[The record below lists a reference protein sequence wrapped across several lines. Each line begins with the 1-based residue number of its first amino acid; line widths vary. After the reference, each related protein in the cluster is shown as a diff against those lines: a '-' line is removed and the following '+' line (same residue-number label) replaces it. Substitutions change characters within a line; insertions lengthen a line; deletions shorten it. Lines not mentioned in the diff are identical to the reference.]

1 MKKILWI
8 TVFILICHFAEAQ
21 NGITK
26 WEYWF
31 DQDYPSHTSRSFPN
45 PGQAEIDEILDISG
59 LPHGLHTLHSR
70 FRDGNGTWSPVT
82 SSLLYKYEGKQGV
95 SEKKI
100 IQTRFWFDNDYEQ
113 AVTDNTLHTEVFILD
128 GFLDVISLADGL
140 HTLHFMFRD
149 DRGIWS
155 PVQSR
160 FFAVYSGSGTVALR
174 EVVQLQYWFDQ
185 DFLEAVNTPVTS
197 GTTVQLDELTDVTA
211 LDDGLHSLHY
221 RFRDTRGIWGPVQS
235 RYFVKYPWSGTQPA
249 GMISRYEYRV
259 EDLNGVAIG
268 GDETTGFT
276 SVTLDNPVNPA
287 DIVLEIDL
295 SEKPMGDYVLRFRAA
310 DTRGLWGSMLSR
322 TITKE
327 AFPVAGFSVVSS
339 ILCEESAVVFTNESL
354 DADTYLWDFGDGTTS
369 DQQDPSHIYQ
379 EAGEYEVTLTASHT
393 TGGQPSESKILIQ
406 VNRVYETLT
415 EAEICEGESYIWQGE
430 TYTQTGTYT
439 KVLPSIKG
447 CDSTLVLSLKVNPAY
462 DVPYSGPGLT
472 NTYLVND
479 SFEDVAVGGLGGWTK
494 LYNGTGDANQKVVD
508 TMAKNGIHSLQ
519 LEGAGSWASEYYKP
533 VPAGSGTITI
543 EGWLNV
549 EKALSG
555 LTGGFGL
562 ADISVGTWGTRTSR
576 LEFFNGRITATY
588 SGGDRYDIQAFT
600 PGTWYHIRMEH
611 DLAARNYS
619 VYINGTRVSGTSG
632 AVTTDVFPMHPT
644 VTSRQF
650 LLFAGNSGTTKV
662 FFDDLKMYEQ
672 KALELCGNEL
682 PFIFGSQSITASGTY
697 TENFQSIMGC
707 DSLVTLTLIVKPA
720 SSVTKTVEICQG
732 DLPYEFGGQN
742 LTETGEYT
750 GHFTA
755 KNGCD
760 STVTLTLVVH
770 PEYNTSESISVCAAQ
785 LPYTYRGKVIEEAG
799 IYQQTYALPTG
810 CDSIATWTVTVRPE
824 YETSAEVTI
833 MESELPYYFGKQA
846 LNEPGTYTQTF
857 LSVYGCDSIV
867 HLTLE
872 ILTIVTSPPVAV
884 CNPIS
889 VDIEKEGTYKL
900 SQQDVERLAEGTSD
914 LQTPV
919 EELIIK
925 VQPDIFTCQDVGM
938 EVPVA
943 VIVTDTDGQSDTCYT
958 HVTVHDF
965 YVPLVLCK
973 DATLYLDKEG
983 MAKLDVETLH
993 ADAYD
998 ACGIA
1003 SISTGKEWYTCSDL
1017 GQSSFWVAITD
1028 ASLNMVVCWNT
1039 VTVLDTIAP
1048 VIEPVADLIV
1058 SALPGKCE
1066 ATPDYPSV
1074 TASDNCQ
1081 VIELRRIGG
1090 FGPGAIFPAGTTLE
1104 QWVATDSSGNRD
1116 TISFAVTVVTV
1127 FSPPAFKPAEDL
1139 SVPEGTLVVSLE
1151 LTDISD
1157 GSDCSEDP
1165 LILTLDVSGD
1175 PLTVDYS
1182 FSYSGGST
1190 GTLQIILHEN
1200 AAGLALITLTLHN
1213 PVSNLTFS
1221 DTFTLKVPKTSS
1233 PPFVVQPPGNLI
1245 MKDNQ
1250 ALGLK
1255 FSSEKGE
1262 IFDDPDVEDVLKLS
1276 MARENGGVLPGW
1288 IVFRNDSLLARPTAA
1303 DTGCVNLILAATD
1316 LWGNQVHTT
1325 FTLCVSSTVNIS
1337 DTELHSLKL
1346 YPNPTTG
1353 KVYIAL
1359 PGSSQGEAE
1368 IIVLNAVGQQVF
1380 RTKLQAYG
1388 RAEIN
1393 LEQLTSGIYFMRI
1406 RTGSI
1411 SSLEKIILKKEQ

>member
-8 TVFILICHFAEAQ
+8 TFIIWTCHFAEAQ

-45 PGQAEIDEILDISG
+45 PVQADMDESLDVSG
-59 LPHGLHTLHSR
+59 LPYGLHTFHSR
-70 FRDGNGTWSPVT
+70 FRDANGAWSPVT
-82 SSLLYKYEGKQGV
+82 SSLLYKYEGNQGV
-95 SEKKI
+95 SGKKI
-100 IQTRFWFDNDYEQ
+100 IQTRYWFDNGYEQ
-113 AVTDNTLHTEVFILD
+113 AVTGNTLLPEVLILD
-128 GFLDVISLADGL
+128 GFLEVHTLGDGL
-140 HTLHFMFRD
+140 HTLHYMFRD
-149 DRGIWS
+149 DRGIWG

-160 FFAVYSGSGTVALR
+160 FFAVYSGSGTVTLR
-174 EVVQLQYWFDQ
+174 EVVQVQYWFDQ
-185 DFLEAVNTPVTS
+185 NFQEAQISAVTS
-197 GTTVQLDELTDVTA
+197 STTLKVDELTDISA
-211 LDDGLHSLHY
+211 LNDGLHSLHY

-235 RYFVKYPWSGTQPA
+235 GYFVKYPWAGMQPA
-249 GMISRYEYRV
+249 GLIARYEYRV
-259 EDLNGVAIG
+259 EDLSGAAIG

-276 SVTLDNPVNPA
+276 SVTLDIPVNPA

-295 SEKPMGDYVLRFRAA
+295 SDQPMGDYVLRFRSA
-310 DTRGLWGSMLSR
+310 DSRGRWGSMFSH
-322 TITKE
+322 TITKA
-327 AFPVAGFSVVSS
+327 AFPVAGFSVASS
-339 ILCEESAVVFTNESL
+339 NLCEESAVVFINESL

-369 DQQDPSHIYQ
+369 DQPEPSHIYQ

-406 VNRVYETLT
+406 VNRIYETLT

-439 KVLPSIKG
+439 RVVSAING

-462 DVPYSGPGLT
+462 DLPYSGPGLI
-472 NTYLVND
+472 NAYLIND
-479 SFEDVAVGGLGGWTK
+479 TFEDVAVGSLGGWTK

-576 LEFFNGRITATY
+576 LEFFNGRITVTY
-588 SGGDRYDIQAFT
+588 SGGARYDIQAFT
-600 PGTWYHIRMEH
+600 PGTWYHIRMVH
-611 DLAARNYS
+611 DLLARNYS
-619 VYINGTRVSGTSG
+619 VYINGNRVSGTTG
-632 AVTTDVFPMHPT
+632 TVTTDVFPMHPT
-644 VTSRQF
+644 VSSRQF

-662 FFDDLKMYEQ
+662 FFDDLRMYER
-672 KALELCGNEL
+672 KALEVCENEL
-682 PFIFGSQSITASGTY
+682 PFTFGSQNITASGTY

-732 DLPYEFGGQN
+732 DLPYEFAGLN

-770 PEYNTSESISVCAAQ
+770 PEYNTSESISVCSAQ

-799 IYQQTYALPTG
+799 TYQQTYTLPTG

-833 MESELPYYFGKQA
+833 TESELPYPFGTQTLTEA
-846 LNEPGTYTQTF
+846 GTYTETF

-872 ILTIVTSPPVAV
+872 VMIIVTSPPVAV

-889 VDIEKEGTYKL
+889 VYIEKEGTYTL
-900 SQQDVERLAEGTSD
+900 SQQDVERLSEGTSD
-914 LQTPV
+914 LQTPA
-919 EELIIK
+919 EELIIE
-925 VQPDIFTCQDVGM
+925 VEPHIFTCQDAGM
-938 EVPVA
+938 EVPVT

-958 HVTVHDF
+958 HVTVQDF

-973 DATLYLDKEG
+973 DATLYLDEEG
-983 MAKLDVETLH
+983 MARLDVETLH
-993 ADAYD
+993 ADVYD

-1003 SISTGKEWYTCSDL
+1003 SISTGQEWYTCSDL
-1017 GQSSFWVAITD
+1017 GKSSFWVGVTD
-1028 ASLNMVVCWNT
+1028 NSLNMVVCWNT
-1039 VTVLDTIAP
+1039 LTVLDTLPP
-1048 VIEPVADLIV
+1048 VIEPVASLIV
-1058 SALPGKCE
+1058 SALPGNCD
-1066 ATPDYPSV
+1066 ATFEYPAI
-1074 TASDNCQ
+1074 TATDNCQ
-1081 VIELRRIGG
+1081 VAELHRTAGY
-1090 FGPGAIFPAGTTLE
+1090 GPGATFPAGTTLE
-1104 QWVATDSSGNRD
+1104 EWVATDSSGNRD
-1116 TISFAVTVVTV
+1116 TLRFTVTVV
-1127 FSPPAFKPAEDL
+1127 PAFSAPAADPVEDVT
-1139 SVPEGTLVVSLE
+1139 VPEGTPSVSLN
-1151 LTDISD
+1151 LTGISD
-1157 GSDCSEDP
+1157 GSDCSGDP
-1165 LILTLDVSGD
+1165 LILSLDVSGA
-1175 PLTVDYS
+1175 PLTGAYT
-1182 FSYSGGST
+1182 FSYEGGST
-1190 GTLQIILHEN
+1190 GTLQIVLQEN
-1200 AAGLALITLTLHN
+1200 ATGLALITLTLQN
-1213 PVSNLTFS
+1213 PVSKLTYS

-1233 PPFVVQPPGNLI
+1233 PPFVVHPPGNLI

-1250 ALGLK
+1250 TLGLK
-1255 FSSEKGE
+1255 FSPEKGE
-1262 IFDDPDVEDVLKLS
+1262 IFDDPDAEDVIKLS
-1276 MARENGGVLPGW
+1276 LTAVSGGALPGW
-1288 IVFRNDSLLARPTAA
+1288 ILFRNDSLLARPAPA
-1303 DTGCVNLILAATD
+1303 DTGCVNLLLTATD

-1325 FTLCVSSTVNIS
+1325 FTLCVSSTVNIPE
-1337 DTELHSLKL
+1337 TELQTLKL

-1353 KVYIAL
+1353 KVYIDL
-1359 PGSSQGEAE
+1359 PGSGRGEAD
-1368 IIVLNAVGQQVF
+1368 ITVLNAAGQQVF
-1380 RTKLQAYG
+1380 RTSLQAYG
-1388 RAEIN
+1388 RAEIS
-1393 LEQLTSGIYFMRI
+1393 LEKLTSGIYFMSI
-1406 RTGSI
+1406 RTDNI
-1411 SSLEKIILKKEQ
+1411 SSLQKIILKKEQ